1 MADLLAERLLL
12 AVPEKL
18 PEELIERLLL
28 AVTEELQVLMAL
40 GDLETVEMRDTLEEA
55 LWLEEAEPLT

>member
-1 MADLLAERLLL
+1 LADLLAE
-12 AVPEKL
+12 K
-18 PEELIERLLL
+18 LLL